1 MRLTNDL
8 SSGSAVLAQSYDC
21 VLFDLDG
28 VLYVGPDA
36 VAGAAETLDQL
47 RSQFDSKLGFVTN
60 NASRSV
66 DSVAE
71 HLTQLGI
78 AARPDEVISSAQ
90 VAAVMLGNKFAA
102 GSRVFVLGSPEL
114 VRLVNETGLVATQD
128 ATDEVVAI
136 VNGYWPQMTWEMIS
150 AGSSVISR
158 GVYWLATN
166 LDFTIPTKTGIGPGN
181 GAFVGLLSR
190 VTGRTPDEVAGK
202 PAEPMMTQA
211 LTRLGASRALMVGDR
226 LDTDIEA
233 ANRINIDSLLVLSGV
248 TDFAQLLD
256 AEPELRPTFLAR
268 DVSGL
273 LEEHDELVVH
283 ADSVACGEVVL
294 NSAGELV
301 VAGSAVPDGSN
312 LSPKQELQ
320 AIRCVFFAF
329 WAGRLTRDQALA
341 ALWVK

>member
-8 SSGSAVLAQSYDC
+8 SSGTEALARDYDC

-36 VAGAAETLDQL
+36 VPGAASTLDQL
-47 RSQFDSKLGFVTN
+47 RTKYQSKLGFVTN

-66 DSVAE
+66 DAVAD
-71 HLTQLGI
+71 HLTELGI
-78 AARPDEVISSAQ
+78 AAQPQEVISSAQ
-90 VAAVMLGNKFAA
+90 VAAVMLGNKFSV
-102 GSRVFVLGSPEL
+102 GSKVFVLGSPEL
-114 VRLVNETGLVATQD
+114 ARLVNEIGLVATQD

-150 AGSSVISR
+150 VGSSVISR

-166 LDFTIPTKTGIGPGN
+166 LDYTIPTKTGIGPGN
-181 GAFVGLLSR
+181 GAFVDLLSR
-190 VTGRTPDEVAGK
+190 VTGRQPDEVAGK

-211 LTRLGASRALMVGDR
+211 LSRLAATRALMVGDR

-233 ANRINIDSLLVLSGV
+233 ANRIHIDSLLVLSGV
-248 TDFAQLLD
+248 TDLAQLLD
-256 AEPELRPTFLAR
+256 AAPELRPTFLAH

-273 LEEHDELVVH
+273 LDEHEELVIH
-283 ADSVACGEVVL
+283 PDSVACGEVTLDGDGVIQVL
-294 NSAGELV
+294 
-301 VAGSAVPDGSN
+301 GSLAEGIEK
-312 LSPKQELQ
+312 LSPQQ
-320 AIRCVFFAF
+320 QIQVIRCIAFAY

-341 ALWVK
+341 ALPVK